1 MKPLLPTPAF
11 VERYQP
17 SSLILYQPWNNDH
30 NPITKLRLIG
40 VFRVKKRFEHRAI
53 NQRWLY
59 RPRWS
64 ITRKFTKPREACIIS
79 VAGAAI
85 ETNHHLVHSLHHIR
99 DHRAFDSVTYANFR
113 YRSAQMLTA
122 REERNENDTSPLSFF
137 ATLSSF
143 SSLFFPLSLFPTI
156 SFPAGALFLRF
167 SSLFHQRFWQRDRG

>member
-17 SSLILYQPWNNDH
+17 SSLIVYQPRNNDH

-59 RPRWS
+59 HPRWS
-64 ITRKFTKPREACIIS
+64 NTRKFTKPREACIIS
-79 VAGAAI
+79 VAGEVV

-137 ATLSSF
+137 ATLSFF
-143 SSLFFPLSLFPTI
+143 SSLFFPLSLPPTT

-167 SSLFHQRFWQRDRG
+167 SSLFHRRFWQRDRG